1 MKTLV
6 MMPTYNEI
14 ETLEKS
20 VSDLFIHNPTVE
32 LLVIDDS
39 SPDGTGALAERLA
52 ASLTAMHVLHRAGK
66 EGLGKAYLDG
76 ISWGSANGFE
86 FLVQMDADGSHRA
99 QDLPKLLESAG
110 LDQLVIGSRWVPGG
124 AVRNWPWYRML
135 ISRFGN
141 FYAARMLGSNLGDLT
156 AGFRVYGKEL
166 LLKLP
171 LESVAAQGYGF
182 QVEMTK
188 NVLAIGSKVIEVP
201 IEFVE
206 RENGVSKMTL
216 AIVLEAFVLATKW
229 GITRQLGGKSA
240 LRASIAH
247 LG

>member
-6 MMPTYNEI
+6 MMPTYNELQ
-14 ETLEKS
+14 TLERS
-20 VSDLFIHNPTVE
+20 VTDLFKHNPAVE
-32 LLVIDDS
+32 LLVIDDN
-39 SPDGTGALAERLA
+39 SPDGTGRLA
-52 ASLTAMHVLHRAGK
+52 DKLATSLPAMHVLHRSGK
-66 EGLGKAYLDG
+66 EGLGKAYLAG
-76 ISWGSANGFE
+76 IGWGVANDFE
-86 FLVQMDADGSHRA
+86 LLVQMDADGSHRA
-99 QDLPKLLESAG
+99 QDLPKLLERTA
-110 LDQLVIGSRWVPGG
+110 LDGLVIGSRWVPGG

-141 FYAARMLGSNLGDLT
+141 FYAARMLGSDLGDLT
-156 AGFRVYGKEL
+156 AGFRVYGKDL
-166 LLKLP
+166 LMKLP

-188 NVLAIGSKVIEVP
+188 NVLAIGSEVVEVP

-229 GITRQLGGKSA
+229 GIARLTRQ
-240 LRASIAH
+240 
-247 LG
+247 

>member
-20 VSDLFIHNPTVE
+20 VADLFIHNPTVE
-32 LLVIDDS
+32 LLVIDDN
-39 SPDGTGALAERLA
+39 SPDGTGALADRIA
-52 ASLTAMHVLHRAGK
+52 ASLTAMHVLHRGGK
-66 EGLGKAYLDG
+66 EGLGKAYLAG
-76 ISWGSANGFE
+76 ISWGIANGFE

-188 NVLAIGSKVIEVP
+188 NVLAIGSKVTEVP

-229 GITRQLGGKSA
+229 GITRLT
-240 LRASIAH
+240 RR
-247 LG
+247 

>member
-1 MKTLV
+1 MKILV

-14 ETLEKS
+14 QTLERS
-20 VSDLFIHNPTVE
+20 VTDLFKHNPNVE
-32 LLVIDDS
+32 LLVIDDN
-39 SPDGTGALAERLA
+39 SPDGTGALADKLA
-52 ASLTAMHVLHRAGK
+52 ASLPAMQVLHRKDKA
-66 EGLGKAYLDG
+66 GLGRAYLAG
-76 ISWGSANGFE
+76 ISWGIANSFE

-99 QDLPKLLESAG
+99 QDLPKLLEHAG
-110 LDQLVIGSRWVPGG
+110 LEDLVIGSRWVPGG

-182 QVEMTK
+182 QVEMTR

-229 GITRQLGGKSA
+229 GIIRQTR
-240 LRASIAH
+240 R
-247 LG
+247 

>member
-1 MKTLV
+1 MKILV

-14 ETLEKS
+14 QTLERS
-20 VSDLFIHNPTVE
+20 VTDLFKHNPNVE
-32 LLVIDDS
+32 LLVIDDN
-39 SPDGTGALAERLA
+39 SPDGTGALADKLA
-52 ASLTAMHVLHRAGK
+52 KSVPAMHVLNRGGK
-66 EGLGKAYLDG
+66 EGLGKAYLAG
-76 ISWGSANGFE
+76 ISWGIANGFE

-99 QDLPKLLESAG
+99 QDLPKLLEHAR
-110 LDQLVIGSRWVPGG
+110 LEDLVIGSRWVPGG
-124 AVRNWPWYRML
+124 AVRNWPWYRVL

-141 FYAARMLGSNLGDLT
+141 FYAAKMLGSNLGDLT

-188 NVLAIGSKVIEVP
+188 NVLAIGSKVTEVP

-229 GITRQLGGKSA
+229 GITRQI
-240 LRASIAH
+240 RR
-247 LG
+247 

>member
-32 LLVIDDS
+32 LLVIDDN

-52 ASLTAMHVLHRAGK
+52 ASLTAMHVLHRGGK
-66 EGLGKAYLDG
+66 EGLGKAYLAG
-76 ISWGSANGFE
+76 ISWGIANGFE

-99 QDLPKLLESAG
+99 QDLPKLLDRAG

-188 NVLAIGSKVIEVP
+188 NVLAIGGKVTEVP

-229 GITRQLGGKSA
+229 GITRLT
-240 LRASIAH
+240 RR
-247 LG
+247 

>member
-20 VSDLFIHNPTVE
+20 VADLFRHNPSVE
-32 LLVIDDS
+32 LLVIDDN
-39 SPDGTGALAERLA
+39 SPDGTGALADSLA
-52 ASLTAMHVLHRAGK
+52 ASLTAMHVLHRGGK
-66 EGLGKAYLDG
+66 EGLGRAYLAG
-76 ISWGSANGFE
+76 ISWGIANGFE

-99 QDLPKLLESAG
+99 EDLPKLLERAG

-188 NVLAIGSKVIEVP
+188 NVLAIGNKVTEVP

-229 GITRQLGGKSA
+229 GITRLT
-240 LRASIAH
+240 RR
-247 LG
+247 

>member
-1 MKTLV
+1 MKILV

-14 ETLEKS
+14 QTLERS
-20 VSDLFIHNPTVE
+20 VAELFKHNPNVE
-32 LLVIDDS
+32 LLVIDDN
-39 SPDGTGALAERLA
+39 SPDGTGALADKLA
-52 ASLTAMHVLHRAGK
+52 ASLPAMQVLHRKDKA
-66 EGLGKAYLDG
+66 GLGRAYLAG
-76 ISWGSANGFE
+76 ISWGIANSFE

-99 QDLPKLLESAG
+99 QDLPKLLEHAG
-110 LDQLVIGSRWVPGG
+110 LEDLVIGSRWVPGG

-182 QVEMTK
+182 QVEMTR

-229 GITRQLGGKSA
+229 GITRQI
-240 LRASIAH
+240 RR
-247 LG
+247 

>member
-1 MKTLV
+1 MKILV

-14 ETLEKS
+14 QTLERS
-20 VSDLFIHNPTVE
+20 VTDLFKHNPNVE
-32 LLVIDDS
+32 LLVIDDN
-39 SPDGTGALAERLA
+39 SPDGTGALADKLA
-52 ASLTAMHVLHRAGK
+52 ASLPAMQVLHRKDKA
-66 EGLGKAYLDG
+66 GLGKAYLAG
-76 ISWGSANGFE
+76 ISWGIANGFE

-99 QDLPKLLESAG
+99 QDLPKLLEHAG
-110 LDQLVIGSRWVPGG
+110 LEDLVIGSRWVPGG

-166 LLKLP
+166 LRKLP

-229 GITRQLGGKSA
+229 GIIRQTR
-240 LRASIAH
+240 R
-247 LG
+247 